1 MKLYYRTILNLIKNR
16 RWQSE
21 FFRYCKFFLALFLVL
36 AAVINLGIYVYLKDK
51 NRNAAD
57 RLLIDSVTTA
67 GNTINNIFDTI
78 YKNYTIY
85 SSDTSFDRFF
95 SMPPDRLFSM
105 KSTSVIQNVIDI
117 MNYTTRSY
125 NYIDSVYVYSFASD
139 YVLSTKNS
147 NYLDNFQDKTWYNA
161 YMESKKSQLIIP
173 STISNKN
180 MPEYSVLAYCIENIS
195 GNTKSLIV
203 TNINVSALDNM
214 LKSITDGKYTISL
227 LDADNRCI
235 YSTKNEYFGNLF
247 DMKNTEAQKT
257 ITTLDSS
264 KKVICVYSLSKF
276 NCKLVFSEYS
286 ASAEDRTTYNI
297 LIFLLISAFLSI
309 FLTVILSFA
318 TSMYSY
324 RSIAEILSQID
335 DTNCG
340 RDDFNE
346 INYITNNII
355 SITDSNAK
363 IEQELASKITLL
375 NKSRTIALQTQINPH
390 FLFNTLNMVNL
401 IIMRITKSDN
411 DATTIISLLSD
422 LLHYS
427 LDTDRNI
434 ISLGEEIEYSKKYL
448 EIERIKY
455 ANMLNVSWD
464 IEDGTKDMKTVKF
477 ILQPL
482 LENSIEHGF
491 EQFDSG
497 NNIIYIK
504 SYTKNNKLFIE
515 LKDNGVGMSQ
525 DKLLKLRSQLEQNDL
540 PESKHIGIINV
551 NQRLK
556 LIFGTEYSMKIFS
569 DNHGTEI
576 IIETPILKNSDKD

>member
-95 SMPPDRLFSM
+95 NMPPDRLFSM

-139 YVLSTKNS
+139 YVLATKNS

-161 YMESKKSQLIIP
+161 YMESQKSQLIIP

-227 LDADNRCI
+227 LDADNHCI

-286 ASAEDRTTYNI
+286 ASAEDRTAYNI

-340 RDDFNE
+340 RGDFNE

-515 LKDNGVGMSQ
+515 LKDNGIGMSQ